1 MASTTDLDESSRVL
15 RRILD
20 GAERAAE
27 RRREAE
33 ADELAHALDYAEAC
47 ADRPR
52 FEGEREQW
60 VQLAGD
66 GTPHVPEF
74 CHLEYAARLGL
85 RPEAG
90 FSALCTALDLRHRFP
105 ELWAMVQQLAMPVW
119 VAKKAVTRASALTLT
134 QARALSSDLAR
145 AWRDLS
151 PTAFLER
158 VKASVLAITAPR
170 HLNEEEAVLAS
181 RHVTLVSSDHCTELY
196 ARLSTADGLFLKA
209 QLDRIATELGRAGD
223 ASTREVR
230 LSKALGLLATPAR
243 SLQLLQGLAADDA
256 DTRPLGL
263 DDAEQRECPSAGF
276 RGHAC
281 GRITVD
287 PDRLLPRVELVVHVA
302 EEALTSTDEGWVA
315 RTSHTG
321 AQLAQTVRQWLGH
334 ARVTVR
340 PVLDTAQILP
350 TSAYEVP
357 GRMREVLELR
367 NPTSVFPHSTRR
379 TRRLDLDHTVPYS
392 TSGPPGQTRLGNL
405 GPLTRTEH
413 RAKTF
418 GGWTVRQDEQG
429 VFSWCSPLGYRYERQ
444 PDHTRFRRPPEPPS
458 RAEHLVR
465 ALLTREP

>member
-1 MASTTDLDESSRVL
+1 MASTTDLDESTRVL
-15 RRILD
+15 RHILA

-33 ADELAHALDYAEAC
+33 ADEIACALDYAEAC
-47 ADRPR
+47 AERPR
-52 FEGEREQW
+52 REGEREQW

-105 ELWAMVQQLAMPVW
+105 ELWAMVQALSMPVW
-119 VAKKAVTRASALTLT
+119 VAKKVVTRASALTLA
-134 QARALSSDLAR
+134 QARALSSDLAL
-145 AWRDLS
+145 AWHGLS

-158 VKASVLAITAPR
+158 AKAAVLAITAPR
-170 HLNEEEAVLAS
+170 HLSEEEAVLAS
-181 RHVTLVSSDHCTELY
+181 RHVTIVSSDHCTELY

-223 ASTREVR
+223 ASSREVR
-230 LSKALGLLATPAR
+230 LSKALGLLASPAR
-243 SLQLLQGLAADDA
+243 SLQVLQGIASDD
-256 DTRPLGL
+256 DSPLGL
-263 DDAEQRECPSAGF
+263 ETEEQRECPSAGL
-276 RGHAC
+276 RGHVC
-281 GRITVD
+281 GRVTVD

-321 AQLAQTVRQWLGH
+321 AQLAQTVKQWLGH

-340 PVLDTAQILP
+340 PVLDTAAVMP

-357 GRMREVLELR
+357 GRMRELLELR

-379 TRRLDLDHTVPYS
+379 TRRLDLDHTVPYAAL
-392 TSGPPGQTRLGNL
+392 GPPGQTRPDNL

-418 GGWTVRQDEQG
+418 GGWAVTQDG
-429 VFSWCSPLGYRYERQ
+429 PGTFVWTSPLGFRYERM
-444 PDHTRFRRPPEPPS
+444 PDHTRFHRPPPDPPS
-458 RAEHLVR
+458 RAERWVKG
-465 ALLTREP
+465 LLIREP